1 MPRKPRFYLPGVPCH
16 VVQRGMGG
24 EDCFFHDA
32 DYAYYLECLHEASID
47 HGCRIHAYVLMPN
60 HIHLLMT
67 PLERNSI
74 SRLMQSVGR
83 RYVQHINRDHERT
96 GSLWEGRHRA
106 SLVEEGE
113 ILLTCQRYIEL
124 NPVRSGLVEH
134 PADYRWS
141 SYQWHGLGRPCRVL
155 VDHPSFRQLGRDSLE
170 RQAHY
175 TELIATAPP
184 DGQLTDDIRATLNSG
199 TPLGG
204 YSFCQRVEK
213 ELCMKIGQVRRGRP
227 RKQPEAQETVMEE
240 SG

>member
-32 DYAYYLECLHEASID
+32 DYAYYLECLLEASID

-60 HIHLLMT
+60 HIHLLLT
-67 PLERNSI
+67 PLERNSV

-83 RYVQHINRDHERT
+83 RYVQHVNRDRERT

-106 SLVEEGE
+106 SLVEEGR
-113 ILLTCQRYIEL
+113 LLLACQHYIEL
-124 NPVRSGLVEH
+124 NPVRAGLVDR
-134 PADYRWS
+134 PDDYRWS

-175 TELIATAPP
+175 LQLVANRPDELT
-184 DGQLTDDIRATLNSG
+184 LESIRATLNSG

-204 YSFCQRVEK
+204 RSFCRHVEK
-213 ELCMKIGQVRRGRP
+213 ELCMKIGQLRRGRP
-227 RKQPEAQETVMEE
+227 RKQPACSGTLVEE
-240 SG
+240 SS